1 MDRLDSMRIFTRIVE
16 QKSFSAAARDFGL
29 PASTVTD
36 AVKQLE
42 TRLGVRL
49 LQRTTRHVSATVDGE
64 AYYRRCLVILDDVED
79 AESAFGAK
87 PRGLL
92 HIDVQGRLARRFLL
106 PALPQF
112 LTRYPQI
119 EFVMT
124 EGDRFVDLVRE
135 GVDCVLRVGN
145 LADSGMV
152 ARRLALLQ
160 EVTCASPGYIA
171 RFGMP
176 RHWDALAGHQMVGFR
191 SSAIGGVMPLEF
203 QVGKILKTVMLPR
216 ILTVNGAESYRAAA
230 IQGLGLIQIPRYSL
244 DEDIA
249 RGALVPVLEDT
260 PPSPSPLS
268 LLYPQNRQI
277 SARLQVFMDWVMQ
290 ELATH
295 DLRRSP

>member
-64 AYYRRCLVILDDVED
+64 AYYRRCLAILDDVED

-112 LTRYPQI
+112 LARYPQI

-152 ARRLALLQ
+152 ARQLALLQ

-176 RHWDALAGHQMVGFR
+176 RRWDALAGHQMVGFR

>member
-1 MDRLDSMRIFTRIVE
+1 MDRLDSMRVFVRIVE

-64 AYYRRCLVILDDVED
+64 AYYRRCLAILDEVED

-112 LTRYPQI
+112 LAHYPQI

-160 EVTCASPGYIA
+160 EVTCASPGYIEC
-171 RFGMP
+171 FGMP
-176 RHWDALAGHQMVGFR
+176 RRWDALKGHQMVGFR
-191 SSAIGGVMPLEF
+191 SSALGGVMPLEF
-203 QVGKILKTVMLPR
+203 QVGKALKTVMLPR
-216 ILTVNGAESYRAAA
+216 VLTVNGAESYRAAA

-277 SARLQVFMDWVMQ
+277 SGRLRVFMDWVMQ
-290 ELATH
+290 ELAVH
-295 DLRRSP
+295 DLR